1 MPHNAVVMP
10 HNAVGMPHNAVG
22 TPHNAVGTPHNAV
35 GTPHNA
41 VGTIPSGLDRSP
53 KAEIQRQRDGE
64 IMPPRPASRKTDLN
78 ITMPYNPGGSMV
90 KVAFNLMS
98 EAREEILA
106 DATQSNVPAVR
117 EAAEQIRLMRG
128 G

>member
-1 MPHNAVVMP
+1 
-10 HNAVGMPHNAVG
+10 
-22 TPHNAVGTPHNAV
+22 
-35 GTPHNA
+35 
-41 VGTIPSGLDRSP
+41 
-53 KAEIQRQRDGE
+53 
-64 IMPPRPASRKTDLN
+64 
-78 ITMPYNPGGSMV
+78 MV

-117 EAAEQIRLMRG
+117 EAAEQIRLMCG